1 MKRSFFIIFDTKTK
15 FPYFSWRGITVT
27 MPGTKRKSDGVS
39 ANSSETENSKPNH
52 EYWLI
57 KSEPES
63 RFEKGIDVKFGLNDL
78 KNEPDQTACWDGVR
92 NYQARN
98 HMISMKIGQK
108 ALFYHSNVKPANGG
122 PGVAGIVEIVRESYV
137 DHTQFDPKDPHYDSK
152 SAKDN
157 PKWKMVDVKFV
168 RELKR
173 YIPLSELKE
182 IHLEHKA
189 SGGPLAKV
197 ALFTSARLS
206 VQPLSLEEFEY
217 ILSLEKNED

>member
-1 MKRSFFIIFDTKTK
+1 MKRSIFTIFDTKAK
-15 FPYFSWRGITVT
+15 LPYFRRREITVT
-27 MPGTKRKSDGVS
+27 MPGTKRKSDGGS
-39 ANSSETENSKPNH
+39 ASSSETNNSKPNH

-108 ALFYHSNVKPANGG
+108 ALFYHSNVKAASGG

-137 DHTQFDPKDPHYDSK
+137 DHTQFDSKDPHYDPK

-173 YIPLSELKE
+173 FIPLSELKE
-182 IHLEHKA
+182 LYIDHKS

-206 VQPLSLEEFEY
+206 VQPLTLEEFEY
-217 ILSLEKNED
+217 ILSLEKK

>member
-1 MKRSFFIIFDTKTK
+1 MKRSIFTIFDTKTK
-15 FPYFSWRGITVT
+15 LTYFSRRGITVT
-27 MPGTKRKSDGVS
+27 MPGTKRKSDGGS
-39 ANSSETENSKPNH
+39 ANSSETNNSKPNH

-108 ALFYHSNVKPANGG
+108 ALFYHSNVKAASGG

-137 DHTQFDPKDPHYDSK
+137 DHTQFDSKDPHYDPK

-173 YIPLSELKE
+173 YIPLSELKAL
-182 IHLEHKA
+182 HLEHKS

-206 VQPLSLEEFEY
+206 VQPLTLEEFEY
-217 ILSLEKNED
+217 ILSLEKK